1 MEEGGLVKAISIP
14 GGSSKISATRLK
26 KGDVYQ
32 QAIKSGAKGL
42 PYVKVLAGGRV
53 YHNSFMPYFSY

>member
-1 MEEGGLVKAISIP
+1 MKAISVP
-14 GGSSKISATRLK
+14 SGSSSISATRLK

-42 PYVKVLAGGRV
+42 PFLKVLASGK
-53 YHNSFMPYFSY
+53 YLKILLSATYLALHPSP